1 MLRALIKERDPFLW
15 PEKISTQNNWLI
27 EKAILRPFLQKDRL
41 EIELGGAP
49 VHVRGDVDEVMF
61 QAAFDALRPS

>member
-1 MLRALIKERDPFLW
+1 
-15 PEKISTQNNWLI
+15 LI
-27 EKAILRPFLQKDRL
+27 EKMILQPFLRTDRL
-41 EIELGGAP
+41 EIELGGAR